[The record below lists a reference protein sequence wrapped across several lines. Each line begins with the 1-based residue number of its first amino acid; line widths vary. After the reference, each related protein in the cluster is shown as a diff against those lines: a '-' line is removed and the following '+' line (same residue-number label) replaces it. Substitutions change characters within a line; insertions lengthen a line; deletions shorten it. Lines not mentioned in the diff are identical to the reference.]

1 MRIVFFGTPEFAA
14 SQLEAIYKKGYDV
27 AAVVTVPDKPAGRGK
42 QLRESDV
49 KIKAQELALPVLQ
62 PEKLK
67 DEVFVSQLKA
77 VNADVFVVV
86 AFRMLPEVIWAMP
99 PKGTFNLH
107 ASLLPQYRGAAPINH
122 AIMNGEK
129 KTGVTTFFL
138 NKDIDTGE
146 IILQKETEI
155 GESEDVGSLYDR
167 LMLIGNDA
175 VIETLKMIEKGNFST
190 TNQNTVA
197 RNTILHP
204 APKIFKEDCY
214 IDWSQSVETA
224 FNFIRGLS
232 PYPAAHTIFRS
243 TDGKSLEIKIFKSSF
258 EKKNN
263 QNDIAT
269 ILTDEKS
276 FLKVRMRDGDLSIL
290 TLQQAGKKT
299 MNVEEFLRG
308 THLDGFWN
316 AFSPEKKNL

>member
-107 ASLLPQYRGAAPINH
+107 ASLLPQYRGAAP
-122 AIMNGEK
+122 
-129 KTGVTTFFL
+129 TG
-138 NKDIDTGE
+138 
-146 IILQKETEI
+146 
-155 GESEDVGSLYDR
+155 
-167 LMLIGNDA
+167 
-175 VIETLKMIEKGNFST
+175 
-190 TNQNTVA
+190 
-197 RNTILHP
+197 
-204 APKIFKEDCY
+204 
-214 IDWSQSVETA
+214 
-224 FNFIRGLS
+224 
-232 PYPAAHTIFRS
+232 
-243 TDGKSLEIKIFKSSF
+243 
-258 EKKNN
+258 
-263 QNDIAT
+263 
-269 ILTDEKS
+269 
-276 FLKVRMRDGDLSIL
+276 
-290 TLQQAGKKT
+290 
-299 MNVEEFLRG
+299 
-308 THLDGFWN
+308 
-316 AFSPEKKNL
+316 